1 MNIRDILSK
10 PCLDGLAGRRDTVRP
25 RKLAFSAHV
34 VVLAAVLCLIPVFQA
49 SPVAATSVNRLAIC
63 NVEGYPGETI
73 DTEVI
78 LQGTDPGER
87 AGYWSTHYKSVDG
100 DDDRMDITS
109 WISFEPS
116 SEYTISEG
124 ESKAFVVR
132 LNIPGDAR
140 PGLWGATSADA
151 EKAGH
156 SDERRTYIIFKDT
169 STESGSLYS
178 GLLIPVSV
186 TVMGNPN
193 VFTPFAN
200 WVQANVMVSILIAVV
215 IVLLSV
221 MLTRRR
227 RMKAAS

>member
-1 MNIRDILSK
+1 MNIRDILRIPS
-10 PCLDGLAGRRDTVRP
+10 PNRPAGRRDTPCILIALV
-25 RKLAFSAHV
+25 
-34 VVLAAVLCLIPVFQA
+34 AVLCLIPISFAVPA
-49 SPVAATSVNRLAIC
+49 AATSVNRLAIC
-63 NVEGYPGETI
+63 NVEGYPGDTV

-78 LQGTDPGER
+78 LQGTEPGER
-87 AGYWSTHYKSVDG
+87 AGYWTTHYKSVEG
-100 DDDRMDITS
+100 DDERMDITS

-124 ESKAFVVR
+124 ETKVFTVR
-132 LNIPGDAR
+132 VSIPDGAQ
-140 PGLWGATSADA
+140 PGLWGATSTEA
-151 EKAGH
+151 EISGH

-169 STESGSLYS
+169 SVESGSLYS

-186 TVMGNPN
+186 SVQGQPN
-193 VFTPFAN
+193 VFTPFVN